1 MKAQPNN
8 NLPEI
13 KLKLLIIGDT
23 SVGKSSILLTYT
35 DNYFPE
41 AHLATI
47 GVEYKVKEL
56 LTDKYKVVLQIW
68 DTAGQERFRSIT
80 KSFFRNTNGILFVY
94 DVTDRKTFQN
104 VKDWIK
110 DSEMHDS
117 GFEKLLCGNKIDLKE
132 ERQVS
137 FEELVEYGIKKKID
151 VIETSAKSKI
161 NIDESFKKLVD
172 LILSNKTEDE
182 INKEFAV
189 KAPQNENKN
198 KNISLTKSSLQTK
211 KKGCCGK

>member
-1 MKAQPNN
+1 MQAQPNN

-56 LTDKYKVVLQIW
+56 LTDKYKIILQIW

-94 DVTDRKTFQN
+94 DITDRKSFQS

-117 GFEKLLCGNKIDLKE
+117 GFEKILCGNKIDLKD
-132 ERQVS
+132 ERQVT
-137 FEELVEYGIKKKID
+137 FNELEEYGMKKKIE

-172 LILSNKTEDE
+172 LILSKKTEEE
-182 INKEFAV
+182 IAKEFGV
-189 KAPQNENKN
+189 KAPQSQ
-198 KNISLTKSSLQTK
+198 NINLTKSNTQNK
-211 KKGCCGK
+211 KKKCCGK

>member
-1 MKAQPNN
+1 MQAQSNN

-13 KLKLLIIGDT
+13 KLKILIIGDT

-56 LTDKYKVVLQIW
+56 LTDKNKVILQIW

-80 KSFFRNTNGILFVY
+80 KSFFHNTNGILFVY
-94 DVTDRKTFQN
+94 DITDRKTFQN

-110 DSEMHDS
+110 DSEMHDN

-137 FEELVEYGIKKKID
+137 FDELVEFGLKKKMD
-151 VIETSAKSKI
+151 VIETSAKRRI

-172 LILSNKTEDE
+172 LILNKKTKKE
-182 INKEFAV
+182 INKVLGV
-189 KAPQNENKN
+189 KTPQNQ
-198 KNISLTKSSLQTK
+198 NINLTNSNTKPK
-211 KKGCCGK
+211 KKKCCEK

>member
-1 MKAQPNN
+1 MQAQPNN
-8 NLPEI
+8 NLQEI

-56 LTDKYKVVLQIW
+56 LTDKYKIILQIW

-94 DVTDRKTFQN
+94 DITDRKTFQS

-117 GFEKLLCGNKIDLKE
+117 GFEKILCGNKIDLKD
-132 ERQVS
+132 ERQVT
-137 FEELVEYGIKKKID
+137 FNELEEYGMKKKIE

-172 LILSNKTEDE
+172 LILSKKTEEE
-182 INKEFAV
+182 IAKEFGV
-189 KAPQNENKN
+189 KAPQSQ
-198 KNISLTKSSLQTK
+198 NINLTKSNTQNK
-211 KKGCCGK
+211 KKKCCGK

>member
-1 MKAQPNN
+1 MQAQPNN

-13 KLKLLIIGDT
+13 KLKILIIGDT

-56 LTDKYKVVLQIW
+56 LTDKYKVILQIW

-94 DVTDRKTFQN
+94 DITDRKTFQS

-117 GFEKLLCGNKIDLKE
+117 GFEKLLCGNKIDLEE
-132 ERQVS
+132 ERQVT
-137 FEELVEYGIKKKID
+137 FNELVEFGLKKKMD
-151 VIETSAKSKI
+151 VIETSAKSRI

-172 LILSNKTEDE
+172 LILNKKTEEE
-182 INKEFAV
+182 INKEFGV
-189 KAPQNENKN
+189 KAPQSQ
-198 KNISLTKSSLQTK
+198 NINLTKNNTKTK
-211 KKGCCGK
+211 KKKCCGK

>member
-1 MKAQPNN
+1 MQNQPNN

-56 LTDKYKVVLQIW
+56 KTDKYKVILQIW

-94 DVTDRKTFQN
+94 DITDRKTFQS

-110 DSEMHDS
+110 DSELHGS
-117 GFEKLLCGNKIDLKE
+117 GFEKVLCGNKIDLE
-132 ERQVS
+132 EDRQVPYD
-137 FEELVEYGIKKKID
+137 ELVEYGMKKKIE
-151 VIETSAKSKI
+151 VLETSAKNRT

-172 LILSNKTEDE
+172 LILSNKSEEE
-182 INKEFAV
+182 INKDFAV
-189 KAPQNENKN
+189 KASPQNQ
-198 KNISLTKSSLQTK
+198 NINLTKNNTKTK
-211 KKGCCGK
+211 KKKCCGK